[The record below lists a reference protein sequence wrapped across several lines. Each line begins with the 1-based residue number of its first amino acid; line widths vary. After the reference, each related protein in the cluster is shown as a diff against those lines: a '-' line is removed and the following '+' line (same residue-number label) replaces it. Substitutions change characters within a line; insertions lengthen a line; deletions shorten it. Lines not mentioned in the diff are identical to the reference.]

1 MKLHKPSE
9 FSDFIFPDRLDKQL
23 RHLMNQSS
31 VFSPICFYG
40 FPGSGKTSF
49 AKFISDQNSDD
60 IFYEDVNVI
69 KDGKDNFGKFM
80 ERLKLGLTSLSLFY
94 ENKPWRK
101 VLILDEFH
109 NLRIDQQDRFKVLFD
124 DWTDYDIQIIICLNI
139 TRKKNINRVLS
150 EALRSRCECINFC
163 LYEKDYLEMISKVS
177 SKFDLDEVS
186 IKKYLP
192 DMRKITRKTQLPEEF
207 RL

>member
-1 MKLHKPSE
+1 
-9 FSDFIFPDRLDKQL
+9 
-23 RHLMNQSS
+23 
-31 VFSPICFYG
+31 
-40 FPGSGKTSF
+40 
-49 AKFISDQNSDD
+49 
-60 IFYEDVNVI
+60 
-69 KDGKDNFGKFM
+69 
-80 ERLKLGLTSLSLFY
+80 LFY

-163 LYEKDYLEMISKVS
+163 LFEKDYPEMISKVS